1 MYTYVYYVR
10 VLRTCTTYVYYV
22 RVLRTCT
29 TYVSTCTQAT
39 EGQRATKKTSI
50 SAIDAVAAK
59 FGGKLTTSLQQHSRH
74 GGSAYQGVAHKF
86 EQNMAALHQGTHML
100 ISMRARKQTEPDL
113 MRPFGRHQLMTPVVA
128 EVVAAPNHFNHVRE
142 RLLLLRTLVHSSP
155 TTSRIHTRSPQ
166 NDGHLLEHGY
176 LA

>member
-1 MYTYVYYVR
+1 M
-10 VLRTCTTYVYYV
+10 
-22 RVLRTCT
+22 
-29 TYVSTCTQAT
+29 STCTQAT